1 MVGNKIELLLFGA
14 VLRFAL
20 YLYVNLG
27 VGANR
32 LAFFWR
38 ESYIL
43 QGARI
48 FRKALSGF
56 DFVNR

>member
-1 MVGNKIELLLFGA
+1 MVGNKIELLLFGV
-14 VLRFAL
+14 VLRFAS

-38 ESYIL
+38 ESYFL

-48 FRKALSGF
+48 FCKVLSGC